1 VTAPQ
6 TASDAGRERRKKLLF
21 ALIPLVAFLALA
33 GLFYSRLGADSGRL
47 PSALVGRPAPQFALP
62 PLPGANKP
70 AFSDADLRTG
80 SVTIVNVF
88 ASWCGPCRDEHP
100 YLMKLAADERLKAR
114 GVRIAGLAYKDEPD
128 QSLRFLR
135 ALGDPY
141 ALIGVDRSGRV
152 GVEWGVYGVP
162 ETFVVKG
169 DGSIAYKYV
178 GPIDERGLRERLMPA
193 IEQALK

>member
-1 VTAPQ
+1 MTAPQ
-6 TASDAGRERRKKLLF
+6 TNPDAGRERRKRLLF
-21 ALIPLVAFLALA
+21 ALIPLAAFLALA

-114 GVRIAGLAYKDEPD
+114 GVRIAGLAYKDEPA
-128 QSLRFLR
+128 QSLRFLQS
-135 ALGDPY
+135 LGNPY
-141 ALIGVDRSGRV
+141 VLIGVDRSGRA

-169 DGSIAYKYV
+169 DGTIAYKYV
-178 GPIDERGLRERLMPA
+178 GPISEQGLRDRLIPA
-193 IEQALK
+193 IEAALR